1 MAMVTHQRRPGLPR
15 HHRGFAAAWQD
26 RQGFTLT
33 ELLVTMAIMGL
44 VMAALVGVQVSSN
57 TVFATGE
64 NQAQAQQAA
73 RTAMLMEEDLRLVGY
88 GYPPALTAITGA
100 SQTSITFWA
109 DLNNVSTTLSTAA
122 AAGAKVLTVVGGAG
136 INPNDT
142 IYLVSGSTSET
153 QTVKTIVGPTITV
166 NSGTGLANAYPAG
179 AVVGRPLAVTY
190 SWAGNTLSKDPGDGT
205 GAQALATGVQAQQFS
220 FFDTTDTAI
229 LTTNLSA
236 NLANIRRVA
245 ITMTAQSTAS
255 NPCNARSF
263 TVTTYVR
270 PRNLP

>member
-1 MAMVTHQRRPGLPR
+1 MAMITHERRSGLPR
-15 HHRGFAAAWQD
+15 HDRGLAAAWHD

-33 ELLVTMAIMGL
+33 ELLVTLAVMGL
-44 VMAALVGVQVSSN
+44 VMAALVGVQVSGN
-57 TVFATGE
+57 TLVLTGE

-88 GYPPALTAITGA
+88 GYPPALTAITAA

-109 DLNNVSTTLSTAA
+109 DLNNVSTTLSAA
-122 AAGAKVLTVVGGAG
+122 LAAGGKTFTVAGGLG

-142 IYLVSGSTSET
+142 IYLVNGSTSDAL
-153 QTVKTIVGPTITV
+153 TVKTVVGTTITV
-166 NSGTGLANAYPAG
+166 NTGPANAYPAG
-179 AVVGRPLAVTY
+179 ALVGRPLPVTY
-190 SWAGNTLSKDPGDGT
+190 SWAGTTLSKDPGDGT
-205 GAQALATGVQAQQFS
+205 GSQALATGVQVQQFS
-220 FFDTTDTAI
+220 YFDTTDTAI
-229 LTTNLSA
+229 LASNVTA

-245 ITMTAQSTAS
+245 ITMTAQSTAP

>member
-1 MAMVTHQRRPGLPR
+1 MAMITHERRSGLLR
-15 HHRGFAAAWQD
+15 RHRGLAAAWHD

-33 ELLVTMAIMGL
+33 ELLVTLAVMGL
-44 VMAALVGVQVSSN
+44 VMAALVGVQVSGN
-57 TVFATGE
+57 TLVLTGE

-88 GYPPALTAITGA
+88 GYPPALTAVTGA

-122 AAGAKVLTVVGGAG
+122 AAGTKILTVAGGLG
-136 INPNDT
+136 INPSDSL
-142 IYLVSGSTSET
+142 YLSSGSTSET
-153 QTVKTIVGPTITV
+153 QTVKTIVGPTITL
-166 NSGTGLANAYPAG
+166 NGTGLANAYPAG
-179 AVVGRPLAVTY
+179 AVVGRPLPVTY

-205 GAQALATGVQAQQFS
+205 GPQTLATGVQVQQFS
-220 FFDTTDTAI
+220 YFDTTDTAI
-229 LTTNLSA
+229 LTSNLAA

-245 ITMTAQSTAS
+245 ITMTAKSTAP

>member
-1 MAMVTHQRRPGLPR
+1 MAMVTHERRSGLPR
-15 HHRGFAAAWQD
+15 PHRGLAAAWHD
-26 RQGFTLT
+26 RRGFTLT
-33 ELLVTMAIMGL
+33 ELLVTLAIMGL
-44 VMAALVGVQVSSN
+44 VMAALVGVQVSGN
-57 TVFATGE
+57 TLVLTGE

-109 DLNNVSTTLSTAA
+109 DLNNVSTTLAA
-122 AAGAKVLTVVGGAG
+122 AVAAGAKTFTVAGGLG

-142 IYLVSGSTSET
+142 IYLVNGSTSES
-153 QTVKTIVGPTITV
+153 QAVKTVVGTTITV
-166 NSGTGLANAYPAG
+166 NGSGVANAYPQG

-205 GAQALATGVQAQQFS
+205 GSQALATGVQVQQFS
-220 FFDTTDTAI
+220 YFDTTDTAI
-229 LTTNLSA
+229 LSSNLAA

-245 ITMTAQSTAS
+245 ITMTAQSTAP
-255 NPCNARSF
+255 NPSNARSF

>member
-1 MAMVTHQRRPGLPR
+1 MAMATHERRSGLPR
-15 HHRGFAAAWQD
+15 HDRGLAAAWHD

-33 ELLVTMAIMGL
+33 ELLVTLAIMGL
-44 VMAALVGVQVSSN
+44 VMAALVGVQVTSN

-109 DLNNVSTTLSTAA
+109 DLNNVSTTLSAAA
-122 AAGAKVLTVVGGAG
+122 AAGTKTLTVAGGLG

-142 IYLVSGSTSET
+142 IYLASGSTSES
-153 QTVKTIVGPTITV
+153 QTVKTIVGTTITV
-166 NSGTGLANAYPAG
+166 NGSGITNAYPAG
-179 AVVGRPLAVTY
+179 AVVGRPLPVTY
-190 SWAGNTLSKDPGDGT
+190 SWAGSTLSKDPGDGT
-205 GAQALATGVQAQQFS
+205 GSQALTTGVQVQQFS
-220 FFDTTDTAI
+220 YFDTTDTAI
-229 LTTNLSA
+229 LTSNLST
-236 NLANIRRVA
+236 NLANIRRLA
-245 ITMTAQSTAS
+245 ITMTAQSTT
-255 NPCNARSF
+255 NPSNARSF

>member
-1 MAMVTHQRRPGLPR
+1 MAMITHERRSGLPR
-15 HHRGFAAAWQD
+15 HDRGLAAAWHD

-44 VMAALVGVQVSSN
+44 VMAALVGVQVSGN
-57 TVFATGE
+57 TLVLTGE

-88 GYPPALTAITGA
+88 GYPPALTAITAA

-109 DLNNVSTTLSTAA
+109 DLNNVSTTLSAA
-122 AAGAKVLTVVGGAG
+122 LAAGGKTFTVAGGLG

-142 IYLVSGSTSET
+142 IYLVNGSTSDAL
-153 QTVKTIVGPTITV
+153 TVKTVVGTTITV
-166 NSGTGLANAYPAG
+166 NTGPANAYPAS
-179 AVVGRPLAVTY
+179 ALVGRPLPVTY
-190 SWAGNTLSKDPGDGT
+190 SWAGTTLSKDPGDGT
-205 GAQALATGVQAQQFS
+205 GSQALATGVQVQQFS
-220 FFDTTDTAI
+220 YFDTTDTAI
-229 LTTNLSA
+229 LASNVTA

-245 ITMTAQSTAS
+245 ITMTAQSTAP

>member
-1 MAMVTHQRRPGLPR
+1 MAIVTHERRSGLPR
-15 HHRGFAAAWQD
+15 RHRGFAAAWHD

-33 ELLVTMAIMGL
+33 ELLVAMAIMGL
-44 VMAALVGVQVSSN
+44 VMAALVGVQVSGN
-57 TVFATGE
+57 TLVLTGE

-88 GYPPALTAITGA
+88 GYPPALTAITAA

-109 DLNNVSTTLSTAA
+109 DLNNVSTTLSAA
-122 AAGAKVLTVVGGAG
+122 LAAGGKTFTVAGGLG

-142 IYLVSGSTSET
+142 IYLVNGSTSDAL
-153 QTVKTIVGPTITV
+153 TVKTVVGTTITV
-166 NSGTGLANAYPAG
+166 NTGPANAYPA
-179 AVVGRPLAVTY
+179 AALVGRPLPVTY
-190 SWAGNTLSKDPGDGT
+190 SWAGTTLSKDPGDGT
-205 GAQALATGVQAQQFS
+205 GSQALATGVQVQQFS
-220 FFDTTDTAI
+220 YFDTTDTAI
-229 LTTNLSA
+229 LASNVTA

-245 ITMTAQSTAS
+245 ITMTAQSTAP

>member
-1 MAMVTHQRRPGLPR
+1 MAMVTHERHSSLPR
-15 HHRGFAAAWQD
+15 SHRGLAAAWDD

-33 ELLVTMAIMGL
+33 ELLVTLAIMGL
-44 VMAALVGVQVSSN
+44 VMAALVGVQVSGN
-57 TVFATGE
+57 TLVLTGE

-88 GYPPALTAITGA
+88 GYPPALTAITAA

-109 DLNNVSTTLSTAA
+109 DLNNVSTTLSAA
-122 AAGAKVLTVVGGAG
+122 LAAGGKTFTVAGGLG

-142 IYLVSGSTSET
+142 IYLASGSTSET

-166 NSGTGLANAYPAG
+166 NGAGLANAYPVG
-179 AVVGRPLAVTY
+179 AVVGRPLPVTY
-190 SWAGNTLSKDPGDGT
+190 SWAGTTLSKDPGDGT
-205 GAQALATGVQAQQFS
+205 GSQALATGVQVQQFS
-220 FFDTTDTAI
+220 YFDTTDTAI
-229 LTTNLSA
+229 LTSNVSA

-245 ITMTAQSTAS
+245 ITMTAQSTAP

>member
-1 MAMVTHQRRPGLPR
+1 MAMITHERRSGLLR
-15 HHRGFAAAWQD
+15 RHRGLAAAWHD

-33 ELLVTMAIMGL
+33 ELLVTLAIMGL
-44 VMAALVGVQVSSN
+44 VMAALVGVQVSGN
-57 TVFATGE
+57 TLVLTGE

-88 GYPPALTAITGA
+88 GYPPALTAVTGA

-109 DLNNVSTTLSTAA
+109 DLNNVSTTLSAA
-122 AAGAKVLTVVGGAG
+122 LAAGGKTFTVAGGLG
-136 INPNDT
+136 ITPNDT
-142 IYLVSGSTSET
+142 IYLVNGISSDAL
-153 QTVKTIVGPTITV
+153 TVKTAVGTTITV
-166 NSGTGLANAYPAG
+166 NTGPANAYPVG
-179 AVVGRPLAVTY
+179 ALVGRPLPVTY
-190 SWAGNTLSKDPGDGT
+190 SWAGKTLSKDPGDGT
-205 GAQALATGVQAQQFS
+205 GSQALATGVQVQQFS
-220 FFDTTDTAI
+220 YFDTTDTAI
-229 LTTNLSA
+229 LTSNLSA

-245 ITMTAQSTAS
+245 ITMTAQSTAP

>member
-1 MAMVTHQRRPGLPR
+1 MAMITHERRSGLPR
-15 HHRGFAAAWQD
+15 HDRGLAAAWHD

-33 ELLVTMAIMGL
+33 ELLVTLAIMGL
-44 VMAALVGVQVSSN
+44 VMAALVGVQVSGN
-57 TVFATGE
+57 TLVLTGE

-88 GYPPALTAITGA
+88 GYPPALTAITAA

-109 DLNNVSTTLSTAA
+109 DLNNVSTTLSAA
-122 AAGAKVLTVVGGAG
+122 LAAGGKTFTVAGGLG

-142 IYLVSGSTSET
+142 IYLVNGSTSDAL
-153 QTVKTIVGPTITV
+153 TVKTVVGTTITV
-166 NSGTGLANAYPAG
+166 NTGPANAYPAG
-179 AVVGRPLAVTY
+179 ALVGRPLPVTY
-190 SWAGNTLSKDPGDGT
+190 SWAGTTLSKDPGDGT
-205 GAQALATGVQAQQFS
+205 GSQALATGVQVQQFS
-220 FFDTTDTAI
+220 YFDTTDTAI
-229 LTTNLSA
+229 LASNVTA

-245 ITMTAQSTAS
+245 ITMTAQSTAP

>member
-1 MAMVTHQRRPGLPR
+1 MAMITHERRSGLLR
-15 HHRGFAAAWQD
+15 RHRGLAAAWHD

-33 ELLVTMAIMGL
+33 ELLVTLAVMGL
-44 VMAALVGVQVSSN
+44 VMAALVGVQVSGN
-57 TVFATGE
+57 TLVLTGE

-88 GYPPALTAITGA
+88 GYPPALTAISAA

-109 DLNNVSTTLSTAA
+109 DLNNVSTTLSAA
-122 AAGAKVLTVVGGAG
+122 LAAGGKTLTVAGGLG

-142 IYLVSGSTSET
+142 IYVVNGNTSDAL
-153 QTVKTIVGPTITV
+153 TVKTVVGTTITV
-166 NSGTGLANAYPAG
+166 NTGSANAYPVG
-179 AVVGRPLAVTY
+179 ALVGRPLAVSY
-190 SWAGNTLSKDPGDGT
+190 SWAGTTLSKDPGDGT
-205 GAQALATGVQAQQFS
+205 GAQALATGVQVQQFS
-220 FFDTTDTAI
+220 YFDTTDTAI
-229 LTTNLSA
+229 LSSNLAA

-245 ITMTAQSTAS
+245 ITMTAQSTAP
-255 NPCNARSF
+255 NPSNARSF

>member
-1 MAMVTHQRRPGLPR
+1 MAMITHERRSGLLR
-15 HHRGFAAAWQD
+15 RHRGLAAAWHD

-33 ELLVTMAIMGL
+33 ELLVTLAIMGL
-44 VMAALVGVQVSSN
+44 VMAALVGVQVSGN
-57 TVFATGE
+57 TLVLTGE

-109 DLNNVSTTLSTAA
+109 DLNNVSTTLSAA
-122 AAGAKVLTVVGGAG
+122 LAAGAKTFTVAGGLG

-142 IYLVSGSTSET
+142 IYLVNGSSSDAL
-153 QTVKTIVGPTITV
+153 TVKTAVGTTITV
-166 NSGTGLANAYPAG
+166 NTGPVNAYPTG
-179 AVVGRPLAVTY
+179 ALVGRPLPVTY
-190 SWAGNTLSKDPGDGT
+190 SWAGSTLSKDPGDGT
-205 GAQALATGVQAQQFS
+205 GSQALATGVQVQQFS
-220 FFDTTDTAI
+220 YFDTTDTAI
-229 LTTNLSA
+229 LTSNLAA

-245 ITMTAQSTAS
+245 ITMTAKSTAP

>member
-1 MAMVTHQRRPGLPR
+1 MAMVTHERRSGLPR
-15 HHRGFAAAWQD
+15 HDRGLAAAWHD

-33 ELLVTMAIMGL
+33 ELLVTLAVMGL
-44 VMAALVGVQVSSN
+44 VMAALVGVQVSGN
-57 TVFATGE
+57 TLVLTGE

-88 GYPPALTAITGA
+88 GYPPALTAITAA

-109 DLNNVSTTLSTAA
+109 DLNNVSTTLSAA
-122 AAGAKVLTVVGGAG
+122 LAAGGKTFTVAGGLG

-142 IYLVSGSTSET
+142 IYLVNGSTSDAL
-153 QTVKTIVGPTITV
+153 TVKTVVGTTITV
-166 NSGTGLANAYPAG
+166 NTGPANAYPAG
-179 AVVGRPLAVTY
+179 ALVGRPLPVTY
-190 SWAGNTLSKDPGDGT
+190 SWAGTTLSKDPGDGT
-205 GAQALATGVQAQQFS
+205 GSQALATGVQVQQFS
-220 FFDTTDTAI
+220 YFDTTDTAI
-229 LTTNLSA
+229 LASNVTA

-245 ITMTAQSTAS
+245 ITMTAQSTAP

>member
-1 MAMVTHQRRPGLPR
+1 MAMVTHERRSSLPRRPRGL
-15 HHRGFAAAWQD
+15 AAAWHD
-26 RQGFTLT
+26 RQGLTLT
-33 ELLVTMAIMGL
+33 ELLVTLAVMGL
-44 VMAALVGVQVSSN
+44 VMAALVGVQVSGN
-57 TVFATGE
+57 TLVLTGE

-109 DLNNVSTTLSTAA
+109 DLNNVSTTLAA
-122 AAGAKVLTVVGGAG
+122 AVAAGAKTFTVAGGLG

-142 IYLVSGSTSET
+142 IYLANGSISES
-153 QTVKTIVGPTITV
+153 QTVKTVVGTTITV
-166 NSGTGLANAYPAG
+166 NGSGVANAYPQG

-205 GAQALATGVQAQQFS
+205 GSQALATGVQVQQFS
-220 FFDTTDTAI
+220 YFDTTDTAI
-229 LTTNLSA
+229 LTSNLSA
-236 NLANIRRVA
+236 NLANIRRLA
-245 ITMTAQSTAS
+245 ITMTAQSTAP